1 MIKLAHNV
9 YDAALLEYINN
20 IHDTLSTAMHSH
32 KWWSTLNIFLF
43 GVISSL
49 PPIRTNDGFVTYDSS
64 KMTKLFLQ
72 FIRINKV
79 IRYSYLPPT

>member
-32 KWWSTLNIFLF
+32 KWWSTLMTFLF
-43 GVISSL
+43 SVNSYL
-49 PPIRTNDGFVTYDSS
+49 PPIRTNNGSVTYNSS
-64 KMTKLFLQ
+64 KIAEVFSTVFQ
-72 FIRINKV
+72 NKE
-79 IRYSYLPPT
+79 